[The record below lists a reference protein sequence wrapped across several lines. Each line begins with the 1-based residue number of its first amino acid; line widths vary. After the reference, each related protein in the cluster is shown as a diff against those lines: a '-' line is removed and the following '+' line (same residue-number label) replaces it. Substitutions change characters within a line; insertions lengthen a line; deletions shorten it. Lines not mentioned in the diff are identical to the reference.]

1 MREDANKLRY
11 AGLII
16 CYFCLGSGYN
26 KWRDAMKPTQ
36 ILSKL
41 CKDGK
46 IDGPV
51 YSHGR
56 VTIGRKT
63 FSLSNVEME
72 YYVHTKGM

>member
-1 MREDANKLRY
+1 
-11 AGLII
+11 
-16 CYFCLGSGYN
+16 
-26 KWRDAMKPTQ
+26 MKPTQ

-46 IDGPV
+46 VDGPV

-63 FSLSNVEME
+63 FSLSNEEME
-72 YYVHTKGM
+72 YYVHIKGIQTH

>member
-1 MREDANKLRY
+1 
-11 AGLII
+11 
-16 CYFCLGSGYN
+16 
-26 KWRDAMKPTQ
+26 MKPTQ

-46 IDGPV
+46 MDGAV

-63 FSLSNVEME
+63 FSLSNEEME
-72 YYVHTKGM
+72 YYVHTKGKF